1 MSNKELDNLFKNKLE
16 EFNQTPTQDLWG
28 QIDKQLEPKQKKPM
42 VWFLSI
48 AASIVL
54 LIAVGISIYISEDCP
69 GCEDNKMMS
78 LNDTPPKGSL
88 NEPIK
93 EIKTAE
99 NTRPA
104 FDSQVANKNSTEEN
118 NESLEP
124 EATHSIKKESKNK
137 SASTTELKTPV
148 IESVQQDY
156 NTVALNKVTVKEKNP
171 GVLETKGTQDFI
183 LEERVNIAKND
194 IPHATDETNSA
205 SKTSKGKSVIF
216 DISEFS
222 QKSAMAQIEVEEKK
236 QSKLKKIFNIAKDIK
251 QGESGLKDLREAKNE
266 LFALGNKKEENG
278 K

>member
-1 MSNKELDNLFKNKLE
+1 MKNKLKLIIALIVVASTTT
-16 EFNQTPTQDLWG
+16 FA
-28 QIDKQLEPKQKKPM
+28 QK
-42 VWFLSI
+42 
-48 AASIVL
+48 
-54 LIAVGISIYISEDCP
+54 
-69 GCEDNKMMS
+69 
-78 LNDTPPKGSL
+78 
-88 NEPIK
+88 K

-124 EATHSIKKESKNK
+124 GATHSIKKESKNK

-148 IESVQQDY
+148 IESVQRDY